1 LNDLLN
7 PEQRIE
13 IERIIAGDA
22 PALWQRCGRILLLYD
37 DGLPTRQVAPAVGL
51 SRSRVR
57 YWRRR
62 FWAKGLDMFP
72 EDLRTF
78 QNPTEAEGR
87 SETIEVLNT
96 QSQTSEV
103 SRTLNDS
110 SQKSETLPIPA
121 GKPEPGEEEPHTE
134 ESGTSFEPALLLNN
148 EPSLPEF
155 IATLKGQ
162 KGPGVA
168 PLDSLAE
175 AGRKVLRFHFAQMLL
190 HEDGTL
196 QGDDI
201 EELHD
206 MRVATRRMRAAFEVF
221 GDAYKKKAL
230 RPHLKRLRATGRA
243 LGQVRDL
250 DVFME
255 KAHAYLKDQPEGQ
268 SQGLRPLLR
277 MWEQD
282 RESKRTHLVAYL
294 KGKSYAD
301 FKEEFYNFLST
312 PGEGAQ
318 PIPQDEPVPYLVRDV
333 APVLIYTRLAA
344 ADAFETILHNATLE
358 QLHTLRIEFKK
369 LRYSV
374 EFFQEV
380 LGKQAKEVIGE
391 LKKLQDHLGDLHD
404 AQVATQILRDFLG
417 QWDLHQASLPVSE
430 RQSPE
435 PIMAYLS
442 ARYAE
447 RYHLMVTFQDAWEC
461 FTSPEFRRN
470 LALAVSEL

>member
-1 LNDLLN
+1 VNDLLD
-7 PEQRIE
+7 PKQRNE

-37 DGLPTRQVAPAVGL
+37 DGLPTREVAAAVGL

-57 YWRRR
+57 YYRRR
-62 FWAKGLDMFP
+62 FWAKGVEIFP
-72 EDLRTF
+72 GELRSSPNPSDIESPASG
-78 QNPTEAEGR
+78 QNDSNPK
-87 SETIEVLNT
+87 SEPETSKVLNT
-96 QSQTSEV
+96 RPRSE
-103 SRTLNDS
+103 
-110 SQKSETLPIPA
+110 IPEA
-121 GKPEPGEEEPHTE
+121 LAAQGEIPPLQE
-134 ESGTSFEPALLLNN
+134 FVAAL
-148 EPSLPEF
+148 E
-155 IATLKGQ
+155 GQ

-190 HEDGTL
+190 HEAGTL

-230 RPHLKRLRATGRA
+230 KPHLKRLRATGRA

-255 KAHAYLKDQPEGQ
+255 KARAYLGDQPEDQ
-268 SQGLRPLLR
+268 AAGLGPLLQA
-277 MWEQD
+277 WDAD
-282 RESKRTHLVAYL
+282 REAKRVHLVSYL
-294 KGKSYAD
+294 NGRSYAE
-301 FKEEFYNFLST
+301 FKREFYTFLST
-312 PGEGAQ
+312 PGAGAH
-318 PIPQDEPVPYLVRDV
+318 PIPEEEPIPYRVRDV

-344 ADAFETILHNATLE
+344 ADSYEAILQNATLE
-358 QLHTLRIEFKK
+358 QLHSLRIEFKK
-369 LRYSV
+369 LRYTV

-380 LGKQAKEVIGE
+380 LGKQAKEVIAV
-391 LKKLQDHLGDLHD
+391 LKKMQDHLGDLND

-417 QWDLHQASLPVSE
+417 QWDLHQATLPVNE

-447 RYHLMVTFQDAWEC
+447 RYHLMVTFQDAWDC
-461 FTSPEFRRN
+461 FTSPDFRRN